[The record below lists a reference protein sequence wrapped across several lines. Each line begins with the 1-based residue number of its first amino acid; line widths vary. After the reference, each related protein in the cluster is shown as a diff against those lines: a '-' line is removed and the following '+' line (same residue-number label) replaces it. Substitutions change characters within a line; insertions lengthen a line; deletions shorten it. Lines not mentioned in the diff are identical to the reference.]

1 MVESVTARVSVLPD
15 LGSELPTV
23 SDVVAVVCA
32 APADV
37 VGDGALDVV
46 GWSVGQSCLQMD
58 SEDTLPALQ
67 DERSVMSFLVRLVA
81 VLIGQFFYRTM
92 NVVMMDSHQGCVFVG
107 LWSVTWTLIPFGW
120 YIGKI
125 AGPLRLGLI
134 LEYLSGG
141 ACYVVL
147 LDCLVCRSLVA

>member
-15 LGSELPTV
+15 VGSELPMV
-23 SDVVAVVCA
+23 SDAATIVCA
-32 APADV
+32 APAYE
-37 VGDGALDVV
+37 VGNGALDVV
-46 GWSVGQSCLQMD
+46 GLSVGQSCLRMD

-67 DERSVMSFLVRLVA
+67 DERSVMSFLVRPAA
-81 VLIGQFFYRTM
+81 VLISHFFYRTM
-92 NVVMMDSHQGCVFVG
+92 NVVMMDSHQGCMFVG
-107 LWSVTWTLIPFGW
+107 LWSVMCTLIPFGW

-141 ACYVVL
+141 ECYVVL
-147 LDCLVCRSLVA
+147 LDCLICHLPV